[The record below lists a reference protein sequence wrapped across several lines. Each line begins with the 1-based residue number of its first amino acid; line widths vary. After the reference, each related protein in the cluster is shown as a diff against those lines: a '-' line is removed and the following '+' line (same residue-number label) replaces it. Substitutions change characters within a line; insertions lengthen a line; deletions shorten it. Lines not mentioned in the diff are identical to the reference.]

1 MSDPISSATAIT
13 TAVEYSLWAVGAIA
27 LWQVQFSAKARAGRT
42 APSPLAP
49 WTITP
54 THFFQMAF
62 CVVACAWGAQF
73 IVSHLS
79 NRALG
84 EAAVDGD
91 LWQLVLGIALQF
103 GLLAGVAVA
112 FALPRSIIAAPPEQS
127 PPSPPCPHPFLAA
140 VATCLI
146 ALPVITLLGY
156 GWKGVLQ
163 LCGFETPDQ
172 QMVDIFRQADSPEK
186 LLLLV
191 GLAVVV
197 APLTEEIIF
206 RAGLFRYLR
215 TRVPRWVALIFPAAV
230 FALLHSNT
238 VAFLPLFALGVL
250 FSLAY
255 ERTGRISVTIIAH
268 GLFNLH
274 TILLIMAG
282 VTS

>member
-1 MSDPISSATAIT
+1 
-13 TAVEYSLWAVGAIA
+13 
-27 LWQVQFSAKARAGRT
+27 
-42 APSPLAP
+42 
-49 WTITP
+49 
-54 THFFQMAF
+54 
-62 CVVACAWGAQF
+62 
-73 IVSHLS
+73 
-79 NRALG
+79 
-84 EAAVDGD
+84 
-91 LWQLVLGIALQF
+91 
-103 GLLAGVAVA
+103 
-112 FALPRSIIAAPPEQS
+112 
-127 PPSPPCPHPFLAA
+127 
-140 VATCLI
+140 VATFLI

-156 GWKGVLQ
+156 AWKGCLQ
-163 LCGFETPDQ
+163 LCGIETPEQD
-172 QMVDIFRQADSPEK
+172 MVDIFRQADSPEK

-191 GLAVVV
+191 GLAVIV

-215 TRVPRWVALIFPAAV
+215 TRVPRWVALLVPSAIFAM
-230 FALLHSNT
+230 LHSNA

>member
-1 MSDPISSATAIT
+1 MPDTISPADTIIA
-13 TAVEYSLWAVGAIA
+13 AVEYSLWTVGVIV
-27 LWQVQFSAKARAGRT
+27 LWRVQFGAAARARRT
-42 APSPLAP
+42 IPSSLAV
-49 WTITP
+49 WTITA

-62 CVVACAWGAQF
+62 CVVAGAWGAQF

-79 NRALG
+79 NRVLG
-84 EAAVDGD
+84 QAAVDGD
-91 LWQLVLGIALQF
+91 LWQLVLGIALQL

-112 FALPRSIIAAPPEQS
+112 FALPRPIMATPTEQL

-156 GWKGVLQ
+156 AWKTALQ
-163 LCGFETPDQ
+163 ICGFETPDQ
-172 QMVDIFRQADSPEK
+172 QMVDIFRQTDSPEK

-197 APLTEEIIF
+197 APLTEEVIF
-206 RAGLFRYLR
+206 RAGLFRYMR
-215 TRVPRWVALIFPAAV
+215 TRVPRWIALLVPAAV
-230 FALLHSNT
+230 FALLHGNA

>member
-1 MSDPISSATAIT
+1 MPAPISTADTIIAT
-13 TAVEYSLWAVGAIA
+13 VEYSLWAVGAIL
-27 LWQVQFSAKARAGRT
+27 LWQVQFSAAARARR
-42 APSPLAP
+42 AVPSPLAP
-49 WTITP
+49 WAITP

-62 CVVACAWGAQF
+62 CVVAGAWGAQF

-79 NRALG
+79 NRTLG

-91 LWQLVLGIALQF
+91 LWQLVLGTALQL

-112 FALPRSIIAAPPEQS
+112 SVLPRSTITPQEAS
-127 PPSPPCPHPFLAA
+127 SPSPLCPHPFLAA

-156 GWKGVLQ
+156 AWKGGLQ

-172 QMVDIFRQADSPEK
+172 EMVDIFRQADSPEK

-191 GLAVVV
+191 GLAVIV

-215 TRVPRWVALIFPAAV
+215 TRVPRWVALILPSSV
-230 FALLHSNT
+230 FALLHSNA

-268 GLFNLH
+268 SLFNLH

>member
-1 MSDPISSATAIT
+1 MSDPISPAGQIAI
-13 TAVEYSLWAVGAIA
+13 AVEYSLWALGMII
-27 LWQVQFSAKARAGRT
+27 LWRVQFSAAARVRQT
-42 APSPLAP
+42 IPSPLAF
-49 WTITP
+49 WRITP

-79 NRALG
+79 NRVLG

-91 LWQLVLGIALQF
+91 LWQLVLGISLQL

-112 FALPRSIIAAPPEQS
+112 FSLPRSIMATPTETP
-127 PPSPPCPHPFLAA
+127 PPSPPCPRPFQAA
-140 VATCLI
+140 VATFLI

-156 GWKGVLQ
+156 AWKGCLQ
-163 LCGFETPDQ
+163 LCGIETPEQD
-172 QMVDIFRQADSPEK
+172 MVDIFRQADSPEK

-191 GLAVVV
+191 GLAVIV

-215 TRVPRWVALIFPAAV
+215 TRVPRWVALLVPSAIFAM
-230 FALLHSNT
+230 LHSNA

>member
-1 MSDPISSATAIT
+1 MFDPTSSSIQIAI
-13 TAVEYSLWAVGAIA
+13 AVEYSLWALGMII
-27 LWQVQFSAKARAGRT
+27 LWRVQFSAAARVRQT
-42 APSPLAP
+42 IPSPLAS

-79 NRALG
+79 NRVLG

-91 LWQLVLGIALQF
+91 LWQLVLGISLQL

-112 FALPRSIIAAPPEQS
+112 FALPRSIMATPTEAPAA
-127 PPSPPCPHPFLAA
+127 SPPCPHPFLAA
-140 VATCLI
+140 IATCLI

-156 GWKGVLQ
+156 AWKGGLQ
-163 LCGFETPDQ
+163 FCGIETPEQD
-172 QMVDIFRQADSPEK
+172 MVDIFRQADSPEK

-191 GLAVVV
+191 GLAVIV

-206 RAGLFRYLR
+206 RAGLFCYLR
-215 TRVPRWVALIFPAAV
+215 TRVPRWVALLAPSALFAV
-230 FALLHSNT
+230 LHGNA
-238 VAFLPLFALGVL
+238 VAFVPLFALGVL

-282 VTS
+282 VTG

>member
-1 MSDPISSATAIT
+1 MSDPISSAATIITA
-13 TAVEYSLWAVGAIA
+13 AEYSLWAVGAA
-27 LWQVQFSAKARAGRT
+27 LLWHVQFSAKARAQW
-42 APSPLAP
+42 AIPSPLAP
-49 WTITP
+49 WTIAP
-54 THFFQMAF
+54 AHFFQMAF
-62 CVVACAWGAQF
+62 CVVACAWSAQF
-73 IVSHLS
+73 VVSHLS

-91 LWQLVLGIALQF
+91 LWQLVLGVSLQL
-103 GLLAGVAVA
+103 GLLAGVALT
-112 FALPRSIIAAPPEQS
+112 FALPRSIMAAPEQ
-127 PPSPPCPHPFLAA
+127 PSPSPRCPHPFLAA

-156 GWKGVLQ
+156 AWKGGLQ

-215 TRVPRWVALIFPAAV
+215 TRVPRWIALIAPAAV
-230 FALLHSNT
+230 FAMLHSNA
-238 VAFLPLFALGVL
+238 VAFVPLFALGVL

-255 ERTGRISVTIIAH
+255 ERTGRISVTIMAH

-274 TILLIMAG
+274 TIMLIMAG
-282 VTS
+282 ATS

>member
-1 MSDPISSATAIT
+1 MPDPISSASTIVTAI
-13 TAVEYSLWAVGAIA
+13 EYGLWIVGIIL
-27 LWQVQFSAKARAGRT
+27 LWRFEFSASARARRGQ
-42 APSPLAP
+42 ASALAP
-49 WTITP
+49 WLVTP
-54 THFFQMAF
+54 THFLKMAF
-62 CVVACAWGAQF
+62 CVVAGAWGAQI

-79 NRALG
+79 NRTLG

-91 LWQLVLGIALQF
+91 LWQLVLGISLQL

-112 FALPRSIIAAPPEQS
+112 FALPRPTAAVPET
-127 PPSPPCPHPFLAA
+127 PTPSSRCLHPFLAS
-140 VATCLI
+140 VVTCAI
-146 ALPVITLLGY
+146 ALPVITLLGFA
-156 GWKGVLQ
+156 WKSGLQ
-163 LCGFETPDQ
+163 LCGLETPEQ
-172 QMVDIFRQADSPEK
+172 QMVDIFRQADSPQK
-186 LLLLV
+186 LILLI

-215 TRVPRWVALIFPAAV
+215 TRLPRWAALLVPAAV
-230 FALLHSNT
+230 FALLHSNA
-238 VAFLPLFALGVL
+238 VAFLPLLALGIL

-282 VTS
+282 VTN

>member
-1 MSDPISSATAIT
+1 MSDPITSADTII
-13 TAVEYSLWAVGAIA
+13 TAVEYSLWAVGALV
-27 LWQVQFSAKARAGRT
+27 LWHVQFSAAARARRN

-49 WTITP
+49 WVITH
-54 THFFQMAF
+54 THFFRMAF
-62 CVVACAWGAQF
+62 CVVAAAWGAQF

-79 NRALG
+79 NRTLG

-91 LWQLVLGIALQF
+91 LWQLVVGVSLQL

-112 FALPRSIIAAPPEQS
+112 CALPRSMETLPEPP
-127 PPSPPCPHPFLAA
+127 PPSPRCLHPFLAA

-156 GWKGVLQ
+156 AWKSILQ
-163 LCGFETPDQ
+163 LCGLETPEQ

-186 LLLLV
+186 IILLV

-206 RAGLFRYLR
+206 RVGLFRYLR
-215 TRVPRWVALIFPAAV
+215 TRVPRWIALLAPSAV
-230 FALLHSNT
+230 FALLHSNA
-238 VAFLPLFALGVL
+238 VAFVPLFALGTL

-255 ERTGRISVTIIAH
+255 ERTGRISVSIMAH